1 MRNLTKIGLGAC
13 ASILFLSAGCS
24 SIASRVNQPLADQRN
39 LIDDVRHSQ
48 DDINENN
55 VPFEE
60 LFYAGKH
67 IFSNRFTTEDHYG
80 EGPEGPRRSKY
91 TMADRANYPFL
102 RFNGL
107 DSQSCLECHL
117 AIGFAPQDNYSDE
130 RPKIRFAKQ
139 LGFTGGG
146 AGFAS
151 SAFGLANFGCESG
164 VDGCD
169 LSKSTS
175 GVIRNPPHTFGAGYT
190 QTLAEEM
197 TWDLQEKLAEAKAN
211 PGIVVELVTKG
222 ISYGTIVADSDG
234 IVDLGQVV
242 GVSDDLV
249 VRPFQWR
256 GIASN
261 LRNFIRDAM
270 NFHFSVQ
277 PREFLAINPGENDH
291 DIDCAEVSED
301 ECEKGTNEILEGDI
315 SAVATFLAFLRP
327 PSESSQ
333 GLDTQKVAKG
343 REAFIQADCA
353 SCHTPRLTI
362 DSPYATIRDPR
373 TDQTMKSKIEKAFPH
388 TVIKK
393 EFRELKK
400 NAERFGIT
408 SSYSVSPSLE
418 KYLLKK
424 GLKSKKK
431 LLGEQIPE
439 GMVAQEIVLSLK
451 GYSRDL
457 NRDDG
462 PAETLPRLPH
472 ADGKVAVPL
481 YSDLK
486 RHKMGENLKEPII
499 QKTDGGQDISEYEFL
514 TRPLWGVADT
524 APWLHDGRALT
535 LTDAILKHEGNGSD
549 ANESIGK
556 FKNLSDDDKL
566 ALRTFLSSLRLPTVH
581 YHN

>member
-1 MRNLTKIGLGAC
+1 MKNVTKISLGAC
-13 ASILFLSAGCS
+13 AAILIFSAGCH
-24 SIASRVNQPLADQRN
+24 SIASKKDQPLADQRN
-39 LIDDVRHSQ
+39 LIDEVRYSQ
-48 DDINENN
+48 DDINETDK

-80 EGPEGPRRSKY
+80 EGPTGPRRSKY
-91 TMADRANYPFL
+91 TMADRENYPFL

-117 AIGFAPQDNYSDE
+117 AIGFAPQQNYSE
-130 RPKIRFAKQ
+130 EKPKVRFAKQ

-151 SAFGLANFGCESG
+151 SAFGLENFGCEPAS
-164 VDGCD
+164 DGCEPD
-169 LSKSTS
+169 ESTR
-175 GVIRNPPHTFGAGYT
+175 GVIRSPPHAFGAGYT

-197 TWDLQEKLAEAKAN
+197 TWDLQEKVADAKAN
-211 PGIVVELVTKG
+211 PNVVVELVTKG
-222 ISYGTIVADSDG
+222 VSYGNITADSNG
-234 IVDLGQVV
+234 TVDISNVV

-277 PREFLAINPGENDH
+277 PRELLATNPEKNDL
-291 DIDCAEVSED
+291 DVDCEEVTEE
-301 ECEKGTNEILEGDI
+301 ECEKATNEILEGDI

-327 PSESSQ
+327 PTESSQ
-333 GLDTQKVAKG
+333 GLDEQMVSQGK
-343 REAFIQADCA
+343 EAFMKADCA
-353 SCHTPRLTI
+353 SCHMPSLTI
-362 DSPYATIRDPR
+362 ESPYATIRDPR
-373 TDQTMKSKIEKAFPH
+373 TDKTMKAKVEKHSFSLGGKRA
-388 TVIKK
+388 IKK
-393 EFRELKK
+393 LAK

-408 SSYSVSPSLE
+408 TPFSVSPSVE

-424 GLKSKKK
+424 GLKAKK
-431 LLGEQIPE
+431 LLGETIPE
-439 GMVAQEIVLSLK
+439 NAVAQEIVLNLK
-451 GYSRDL
+451 GYSRNL
-457 NRDDG
+457 NSTDG
-462 PAETLPRLPH
+462 PPETLPRLPH
-472 ADGKVAVPL
+472 KNGKIAVPL

-486 RHKMGENLKEPII
+486 RHKMGDKLKEPIT
-499 QKTDGGQDISEYEFL
+499 QQTDGGQDIDESEYL

-524 APWLHDGRALT
+524 APWMHDGRALT
-535 LTDAILKHEGNGSD
+535 LTDAILMHDGKESEAEG
-549 ANESIGK
+549 AVEK

-581 YHN
+581 YH